1 MRLTVF
7 AELEP
12 TMIEQK
18 QNGAASIDI
27 ADILVAILTSAALPV
42 VSHMLTLVF
51 GDSSLWS
58 VDCLMVL
65 YFSSFSG
72 WILRESFR
80 LAMVQSGLKARGYT
94 FMDSDAAGNAVWT
107 FPVMVALF
115 CWDTVPGLMALLVI
129 YCAAAFFLSK
139 NKGIICIDA
148 EKMCFIG
155 VTVSLTVPLT
165 EGLLAFYEVD
175 ISGTV
180 VLIVFIL
187 FLVYLISFNYLVD
200 RIRIWHRERKR

>member
-1 MRLTVF
+1 
-7 AELEP
+7 
-12 TMIEQK
+12 
-18 QNGAASIDI
+18 
-27 ADILVAILTSAALPV
+27 
-42 VSHMLTLVF
+42 
-51 GDSSLWS
+51 
-58 VDCLMVL
+58 
-65 YFSSFSG
+65 
-72 WILRESFR
+72 
-80 LAMVQSGLKARGYT
+80 
-94 FMDSDAAGNAVWT
+94 MDSDAAGNAVWT

-129 YCAAAFFLSK
+129 NCAAAFFLSK

>member
-1 MRLTVF
+1 MCLTSF

-12 TMIEQK
+12 TLIKQK

-58 VDCLMVL
+58 VDRLMVL
-65 YFSSFSG
+65 YFSSLSG

-165 EGLLAFYEVD
+165 EGSLAFLDVD

-187 FLVYLISFNYLVD
+187 LLVY
-200 RIRIWHRERKR
+200 

>member
-1 MRLTVF
+1 
-7 AELEP
+7 
-12 TMIEQK
+12 MIKQK

-58 VDCLMVL
+58 VDRLMVL
-65 YFSSFSG
+65 YFSSLSG

-80 LAMVQSGLKARGYT
+80 LAMVQSRLKARGYT

-139 NKGIICIDA
+139 TKALFALMPKRC
-148 EKMCFIG
+148 
-155 VTVSLTVPLT
+155 VLL
-165 EGLLAFYEVD
+165 GLRCL
-175 ISGTV
+175 
-180 VLIVFIL
+180 
-187 FLVYLISFNYLVD
+187 
-200 RIRIWHRERKR
+200 

>member
-1 MRLTVF
+1 
-7 AELEP
+7 
-12 TMIEQK
+12 MIEQK

-42 VSHMLTLVF
+42 VSHMLVLVF

-58 VDCLMVL
+58 VDRLMVL
-65 YFSSFSG
+65 YFSSLSG

-80 LAMVQSGLKARGYT
+80 FQMVKSGLKAKGYT

-115 CWDTVPGLMALLVI
+115 CWDTVLGLMTLLVI
-129 YCAAAFFLSK
+129 YCVATFFLSK
-139 NKGIICIDA
+139 YKGIICIDTD
-148 EKMCFIG
+148 KMCFIG
-155 VTVSLTVPLT
+155 VTASLTVPLT
-165 EGLLAFYEVD
+165 EGLLPIQEVD
-175 ISGTV
+175 FSGTV

-187 FLVYLISFNYLVD
+187 LLVYLIASNYLVD

>member
-1 MRLTVF
+1 
-7 AELEP
+7 
-12 TMIEQK
+12 MIEQK

-58 VDCLMVL
+58 VDRLMVL

-94 FMDSDAAGNAVWT
+94 FMDSDAAVMQYGL
-107 FPVMVALF
+107 FPLWSHFSAGIRFRGLWLCLLFIAPRLSFYLKTKALF
-115 CWDTVPGLMALLVI
+115 ALMPKRCALL
-129 YCAAAFFLSK
+129 
-139 NKGIICIDA
+139 
-148 EKMCFIG
+148 
-155 VTVSLTVPLT
+155 
-165 EGLLAFYEVD
+165 GL
-175 ISGTV
+175 
-180 VLIVFIL
+180 
-187 FLVYLISFNYLVD
+187 
-200 RIRIWHRERKR
+200 RCP

>member
-1 MRLTVF
+1 
-7 AELEP
+7 
-12 TMIEQK
+12 MIEQK
-18 QNGAASIDI
+18 QNGAVSIDI
-27 ADILVAILTSAALPV
+27 VDILVAILTSAALPV

-58 VDCLMVL
+58 VDRLMVL
-65 YFSSFSG
+65 YFSSLSG

-80 LAMVQSGLKARGYT
+80 LAMVQSGLQAKGYT

-139 NKGIICIDA
+139 NKGFICIDA
-148 EKMCFIG
+148 DKMCFIG

-165 EGLLAFYEVD
+165 EGLLAFLEVD

-187 FLVYLISFNYLVD
+187 LLVYLIAFNYLVD